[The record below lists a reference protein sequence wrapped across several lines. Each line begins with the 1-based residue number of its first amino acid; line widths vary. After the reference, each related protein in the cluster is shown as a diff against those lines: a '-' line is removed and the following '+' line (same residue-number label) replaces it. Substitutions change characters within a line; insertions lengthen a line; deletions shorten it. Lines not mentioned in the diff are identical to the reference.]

1 VKLLLSCLLLTVPLL
16 ADVKLDRKA
25 DQIEVTIDGTPFT
38 TFYFGS
44 NLNKPYLH
52 PLRAADGTI
61 VTRRWPIEA
70 DSQGESKD
78 HPHHQ
83 GVWLG
88 EKYVNGLNYWENS
101 KLGPGVGKI
110 ALEKIVTAKGGK
122 TGVIEAVFNW
132 LDPDGKPILLEDRR
146 MVFYSGNGQNR
157 MFDFDAKLTAVGG
170 PVNFGDTK
178 EGTFAI
184 RLNDKLTE
192 KSKGG
197 MMTNA
202 EGAQGMKSVWGK
214 QSPWVDYSGTIDGKP
229 LGIAILNH
237 SSSFRYPTRWHSR
250 DYGLFAANPF
260 GEKEMATGKES
271 KEGNYILEPGKSISL
286 KYRIIIHPGST
297 SDAKIADLFAK
308 YKGHE

>member
-1 VKLLLSCLLLTVPLL
+1 MKLLLATLLVTVPLL

-25 DQIEVTIDGTPFT
+25 DQIDITIDGTPFT

-44 NLNKPYLH
+44 GLNKPYLH
-52 PLRAADGTI
+52 PLRAADGTNMS
-61 VTRRWPIEA
+61 RHWPIETDVA
-70 DSQGESKD
+70 GESKD

-88 EKYVNGLNYWENS
+88 EKYVNGVNYWENS
-101 KLGPGVGKI
+101 KLGPGIGKI
-110 ALEKIVTAKGGK
+110 TLDHIVSAKGGK

-132 LDPDGKPILLEDRR
+132 VDPDGKTVLREDRT
-146 MVFYSGNGQNR
+146 MKFYSGTGQNR
-157 MFDFDAKLTAVGG
+157 MFDFDAKLTAVNG

-202 EGAQGMKSVWGK
+202 EGATGMKNVWGK
-214 QSPWVDYSGTIDGKP
+214 TSPWVDYSGTIDGKP
-229 LGIAILNH
+229 VGVAILN
-237 SSSFRYPTRWHSR
+237 SPSSFRYPTRWHSR

-271 KEGNYILEPGKSISL
+271 KEGNYILEKGKSIDL
-286 KYRIIIHPGST
+286 KYRVIVHPGSA
-297 SDAKIADLFAK
+297 SDAHIADLFAQYSK
-308 YKGHE
+308 

>member
-1 VKLLLSCLLLTVPLL
+1 VKLLLATLLATVPLL
-16 ADVKLDRKA
+16 ADVKFDRKA
-25 DQIEVTIDGTPFT
+25 DQIDITIDGTAFT

-61 VTRRWPIEA
+61 MSRRWPIETDVA
-70 DSQGESKD
+70 GESKD

-88 EKYVNGLNYWENS
+88 EKYVNGVNYWENS
-101 KLGPGVGKI
+101 KLGPGIGKI
-110 ALEKIVTAKGGK
+110 TLDRIVSVKGGK

-132 LDPDGKPILLEDRR
+132 VDPDGKTVLREDRT
-146 MVFYSGNGQNR
+146 MKFYSGTGQNR
-157 MFDFDAKLTAVGG
+157 MFDFDAKLTAVNG

-202 EGAQGMKSVWGK
+202 EGASGMKNVWGK
-214 QSPWVDYSGTIDGKP
+214 TSPWVDYSGTIDGKP
-229 LGIAILNH
+229 VGVAILNNP
-237 SSSFRYPTRWHSR
+237 SSFRYPTRWHSR

-271 KEGNYILEPGKSISL
+271 KAGNYILEKGQSIDL
-286 KYRIIIHPGST
+286 KYRVIVHPGAA
-297 SDAKIADLFAK
+297 SDAHIADLFAQYSK
-308 YKGHE
+308 

>member
-1 VKLLLSCLLLTVPLL
+1 MKLLLATLLVTVPLL
-16 ADVKLDRKA
+16 ADVKFDRKA
-25 DQIEVTIDGTPFT
+25 DQIDITIDGTAFT

-61 VTRRWPIEA
+61 MSRRWPIETDVA
-70 DSQGESKD
+70 GESKD

-88 EKYVNGLNYWENS
+88 EKYVNGVNYWENS
-101 KLGPGVGKI
+101 KLGPGIGKI
-110 ALEKIVTAKGGK
+110 TLDRIVSVKGGK

-132 LDPDGKPILLEDRR
+132 VDPDGKTVLREDRT
-146 MVFYSGNGQNR
+146 MKFYSGTGQNR
-157 MFDFDAKLTAVGG
+157 MFDFDAKLTAVNG

-202 EGAQGMKSVWGK
+202 EGASGMKNVWGK
-214 QSPWVDYSGTIDGKP
+214 TSPWVDYSGTIDGKP
-229 LGIAILNH
+229 VGVAILNNP
-237 SSSFRYPTRWHSR
+237 SSFRYPTRWHSR

-271 KEGNYILEPGKSISL
+271 KEGNYILEKGQSIDL
-286 KYRIIIHPGST
+286 KYRVIVHPGAA
-297 SDAKIADLFAK
+297 SDAHIADLFAQYSK
-308 YKGHE
+308 

>member
-1 VKLLLSCLLLTVPLL
+1 VKLLLATLLVTVPLL
-16 ADVKLDRKA
+16 ADVKFDRKA
-25 DQIEVTIDGTPFT
+25 DQIDVTIDGTPFT

-52 PLRAADGTI
+52 PLRAADGTNMS
-61 VTRRWPIEA
+61 RHWPIETDVA
-70 DSQGESKD
+70 GESKD

-88 EKYVNGLNYWENS
+88 EKYVNGVNYWENS
-101 KLGPGVGKI
+101 KLGPGIGKI
-110 ALEKIVTAKGGK
+110 TLDRIVSVKGGK

-132 LDPDGKPILLEDRR
+132 VDPDGKTVLREDRT
-146 MVFYSGNGQNR
+146 MKFYSGTGQNR
-157 MFDFDAKLTAVGG
+157 MFDFDAKLTAVNG

-202 EGAQGMKSVWGK
+202 EGATGMKNVWGK
-214 QSPWVDYSGTIDGKP
+214 TSPWVDYSGTIDGKP
-229 LGIAILNH
+229 VGVAILN
-237 SSSFRYPTRWHSR
+237 SPSSFRYPTRWHSR

-271 KEGNYILEPGKSISL
+271 KEGNYIMENGKSIDL
-286 KYRIIIHPGST
+286 KYRVIVHPGSAA
-297 SDAKIADLFAK
+297 DAHIADLFAQYSK
-308 YKGHE
+308 